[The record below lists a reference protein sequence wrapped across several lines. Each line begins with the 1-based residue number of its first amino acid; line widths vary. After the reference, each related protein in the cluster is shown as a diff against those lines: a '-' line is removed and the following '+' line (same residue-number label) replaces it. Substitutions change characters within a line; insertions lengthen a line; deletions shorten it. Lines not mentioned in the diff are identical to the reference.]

1 MTLMDSIALFSS
13 KPFTRQQKDEQIG
26 EVCIANI
33 SPLERKKRMR
43 FGMIQFALSLV
54 ILIVLVIL
62 RVDPL
67 WRLPL
72 ILMFGAAASGYF
84 QARDKT

>member
-1 MTLMDSIALFSS
+1 MTLINSIVLFSS
-13 KPFTRQQKDEQIG
+13 KSSTSRQLDEQIG

-54 ILIVLVIL
+54 ILAVLVIL
-62 RVDPL
+62 DVNPL